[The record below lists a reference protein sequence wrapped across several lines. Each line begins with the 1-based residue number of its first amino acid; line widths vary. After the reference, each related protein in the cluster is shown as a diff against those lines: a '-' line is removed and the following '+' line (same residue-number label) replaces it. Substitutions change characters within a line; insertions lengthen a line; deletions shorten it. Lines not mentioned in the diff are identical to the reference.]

1 MERII
6 TQNEINQRVR
16 ELAEQISTDHIFNS
30 DNILPPVLIC
40 VLNGSFHFFSDLTRM
55 MSIDC
60 EVDFI
65 RLKSYDGQDNS
76 GGIIRIKDL
85 ELDLKGKRV
94 YIVDDIC
101 DSGATMLEALFMVN
115 SRMAA
120 EVKVVTLLKRKNGVA
135 MTDFYGFEIGD
146 EFVYGYG
153 LDDYGL
159 KRNLQDIYKIN

>member
-1 MERII
+1 MEII
-6 TQNEINQRVR
+6 IRQDEIRQRVQ

-30 DNILPPVLIC
+30 DNILPPVLVC

-65 RLKSYDGQDNS
+65 RLKSYEGQDNS
-76 GGIIRIKDL
+76 GGVTIVKDL

-101 DSGATMLEALFMVN
+101 DSGATVLEALFMVN

-120 EVKVVTLLKRKNGVA
+120 EVKVVTLLKRKNGVII
-135 MTDFYGFEIGD
+135 TDFYGFEIGD